1 MKKKATLIGATGLIG
16 GHLLNLLIDD
26 ETFESIKIIVRRPIQ
41 ITHPKIKIEIIDFDD
56 QTQFSNAVK
65 DSEIIF
71 CAIGTTQKKVKGD
84 LKAYRKVDFDI
95 PIHTAQYGLQE
106 GMQQFLL
113 VSSIGANS
121 KKGNF
126 YLKLKGE
133 VEDALIAQNIPSL
146 SIFRPSLLLGKR
158 NEKRTVENIGQF
170 FGKFL
175 KVISPKKYKPIE
187 AKNVAKAMVE
197 SAKLNQ
203 KGKHIFE
210 YEEMKNLI
218 K

>member
-95 PIHTAQYGLQE
+95 PIHAAQYGLQE

>member
-95 PIHTAQYGLQE
+95 PIHAAQYGLQE

-121 KKGNF
+121 KKENF

-197 SAKLNQ
+197 AAKLNQ